1 MFPKQVKIKPAEQ
14 ARKLER
20 ELREA
25 AKLVPAER
33 EVKLRELDER
43 TQLLLDSIEDGCGLR
58 LDGTLTHPPSGQQIW
73 YDTTTVHTTCR
84 SKIKKELVLTRN
96 RRAAGKAAKD
106 MQSAGL
112 MAVHQKKLDRYSLL
126 AALAERQVLDG
137 LRAVAP
143 VILPVAVSTHGEFCP
158 GAVRVQEWLTS
169 KYRERLLLEG
179 DRDDGEKLEDLTAAF
194 RGEFRSSLLVA
205 SCKGLADMLLAA
217 GMPFAVKN
225 GNSARGVGA
234 IADDSAHYSDDDARE
249 AITVSSRETSLSPIR
264 LPINDTGQFIDSP
277 IAPVIDFDFDSHVA
291 ATELVGDTFSIVV
304 CEGFPVVI

>member
-1 MFPKQVKIKPAEQ
+1 
-14 ARKLER
+14 
-20 ELREA
+20 
-25 AKLVPAER
+25 VPAER

-43 TQLLLDSIEDGCGLR
+43 TQLLLDSIEDGCG

-194 RGEFRSSLLVA
+194 RGEFRSPSSLPLARASLTCSSLRACPLLSRTATALAGSVLVP
-205 SCKGLADMLLAA
+205 D
-217 GMPFAVKN
+217 
-225 GNSARGVGA
+225 R
-234 IADDSAHYSDDDARE
+234 R
-249 AITVSSRETSLSPIR
+249 
-264 LPINDTGQFIDSP
+264 
-277 IAPVIDFDFDSHVA
+277 
-291 ATELVGDTFSIVV
+291 
-304 CEGFPVVI
+304 

>member
-1 MFPKQVKIKPAEQ
+1 
-14 ARKLER
+14 
-20 ELREA
+20 
-25 AKLVPAER
+25 
-33 EVKLRELDER
+33 
-43 TQLLLDSIEDGCGLR
+43 
-58 LDGTLTHPPSGQQIW
+58 
-73 YDTTTVHTTCR
+73 
-84 SKIKKELVLTRN
+84 
-96 RRAAGKAAKD
+96 

-112 MAVHQKKLDRYSLL
+112 IAVHQKKLDRYSLL

-234 IADDSAHYSDDDARE
+234 RARSPLAPPSRGSLSRPRSPSPEEGLDLAGDPSTEQCNTASSSSEDENSDACEDDAVAIADDSAHNNDDDAQE

-264 LPINDTGQFIDSP
+264 LPIDDTGQFIDSP
-277 IAPVIDFDFDSHVA
+277 VAPVIDFDFDSHFA
-291 ATELVGDTFSIVV
+291 DTELAGDRLSVVV
-304 CEGFPVVI
+304 CDGFPVVT